1 MRNNEQAFLELTER
15 YKRMIY
21 KVCYMYASDKE
32 PVGDLFQDV
41 ILNLWKAFPSFRG
54 ESSEE
59 TWIYRVALN
68 TCITQLRKQSKKPTM
83 MPLTVDVE
91 NLTDT
96 DDDRM
101 LRELYRL
108 IRQLNTVE
116 KAIIL
121 LYLEDKPYDEIASLI
136 GITKSNV
143 GVKISRI
150 KEKMKQ
156 MSNQ

>member
-32 PVGDLFQDV
+32 PVSDLFQDV

-83 MPLTVDVE
+83 TPLTVDVE

-121 LYLEDKPYDEIASLI
+121 LYLEDKPYEEIASLI

-143 GVKISRI
+143 GVKINRI

>member
-83 MPLTVDVE
+83 TPLTVDVE

-121 LYLEDKPYDEIASLI
+121 LYLEDKPYEEIASLI

-143 GVKISRI
+143 GVKINRI

>member
-121 LYLEDKPYDEIASLI
+121 LYLEDKPYEEIASLI

>member
-83 MPLTVDVE
+83 TPLTVDVE

-96 DDDRM
+96 NDDRM

-121 LYLEDKPYDEIASLI
+121 LYLEDKPYEEIASLI

>member
-1 MRNNEQAFLELTER
+1 MKENEQAFLELTER

-32 PVGDLFQDV
+32 PIGDLFQDV

-68 TCITQLRKQSKKPTM
+68 TCISQLRKQSKKPPM
-83 MPLTVDVE
+83 LPLSLEIESLADPK
-91 NLTDT
+91 
-96 DDDRM
+96 DDPM
-101 LRELYRL
+101 LRELYRI

-116 KAIIL
+116 RAIIL
-121 LYLEDKPYDEIASLI
+121 LYLEDKPYEEIASLI

-156 MSNQ
+156 MSNL